1 MNGECISIVHL
12 SDLHFG
18 GPADIAQVEEM
29 EALIPRL
36 SPHAIAISG
45 DVTQRA
51 RHGEFQRARALV
63 RQMERVAPTLIVPG
77 NHDVRWW
84 ASPFGIR
91 GQAVKYEK
99 YRRYF
104 GRDLTPMLTIPGAV
118 LVGALTAYG
127 ISFGS
132 LTPNLNDLAV
142 KGHLPR
148 RETDRVR
155 RMLESAAPGAVRVV
169 VLHHNVLRGEHS
181 QRMGLAHWRSAQ
193 QRLVAAGAEVILCG
207 HDHQEGAGQI
217 DGRVVVSTCGT
228 PTTRTRGGRASVF
241 NVVRIQSDRVQV
253 EHYRWE
259 AGGRMFHRSDV
270 AAFARVPYS
279 YDSPP

>member
-1 MNGECISIVHL
+1 MVAEIVLVHL

-18 GPADIAQVEEM
+18 GPADIAQIEEM
-29 EALIPRL
+29 ETLIPRL
-36 SPHAIAISG
+36 SPHAVAISG
-45 DVTQRA
+45 DLTQRA

-63 RQMERVAPTLIVPG
+63 RQLDRLVPTIIVPG

-84 ASPFGIR
+84 ASPFSLR
-91 GQAVKYEK
+91 GQAVKYAK

-104 GRDLTPMLTIPGAV
+104 GPDLTPVLEIPGAV

-127 ISFGS
+127 VALGS

-148 RETDRVR
+148 RETDRIR
-155 RMLESAAPGAVRVV
+155 RMFERAAAGAARIV
-169 VLHHNVLRGEHS
+169 VLHHNVLRGELS
-181 QRMGLAHWRSAQ
+181 ERMGLAHWRSAQ
-193 QRLVAAGAEVILCG
+193 RRLAATGAEVILCG

-228 PTTRTRGGRASVF
+228 PSSRTRGGRASVF

-259 AGGRMFHRSDV
+259 AGGRAFHRSDV
-270 AAFARVPYS
+270 AAFARVPHQ
-279 YDSPP
+279 